1 MYLFSAGVAGCCAKT
16 TIAPLD
22 RIKILLQAQ
31 NPHYKHLG
39 ISSRHE
45 MAHVFSCVFRMIEAT
60 VFLFLGVLATFKAVL
75 QKEGFLG
82 LYKGNGAMM
91 VRIFPYG
98 AIQFMAFDNY
108 KKVPAFTR
116 APIRSIL
123 LVALVLLLCVIY
135 HEAGRYC
142 CIYYFF
148 IILFGENI
156 DLCLLSGNPSDHFF
170 LFFFNSS

>member
-1 MYLFSAGVAGCCAKT
+1 
-16 TIAPLD
+16 
-22 RIKILLQAQ
+22 
-31 NPHYKHLG
+31 
-39 ISSRHE
+39 
-45 MAHVFSCVFRMIEAT
+45 MAFSCVSRMIEAT
-60 VFLFLGVLATFKAVL
+60 VFLFLGVFATFKAVL

-116 APIRSIL
+116 APICPIL
-123 LVALVLLLCVIY
+123 LVALVLLPCVIY

-142 CIYYFF
+142 CIYIFF
-148 IILFGENI
+148 YYIYYLVEKLTFVSSLVIRLVI
-156 DLCLLSGNPSDHFF
+156 FF
-170 LFFFNSS
+170 SFFNSS

>member
-39 ISSRHE
+39 TSSRHK
-45 MAHVFSCVFRMIEAT
+45 MAHVFRYVFRRIGAT
-60 VFLFLGVLATFKAVL
+60 VFLFAGVFATFKAVL

-108 KKVPAFTR
+108 KKVPAFTK
-116 APIRSIL
+116 APICSIL
-123 LVALVLLLCVIY
+123 LVALVLRLCVIY
-135 HEAGRYC
+135 HEAGRYG
-142 CIYYFF
+142 CIYYCFYYIYYLVETLTFVSSLVIRLVISFSFF
-148 IILFGENI
+148 
-156 DLCLLSGNPSDHFF
+156 
-170 LFFFNSS
+170 